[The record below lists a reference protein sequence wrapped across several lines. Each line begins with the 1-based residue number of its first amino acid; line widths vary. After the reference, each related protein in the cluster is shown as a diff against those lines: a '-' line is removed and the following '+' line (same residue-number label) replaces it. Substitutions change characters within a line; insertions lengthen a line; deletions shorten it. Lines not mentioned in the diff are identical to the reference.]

1 MSSGHLLV
9 MMRFLVQLR
18 LEFEEV
24 ILSFWSLI
32 AIVEMFGKVLLLVT
46 KGFIKEFVIRAWSS
60 LSSAGSGI
68 SGTVITRPV
77 VPPIVRHAGVVRRVI
92 VQWVSFVADLARW
105 DRTAII
111 KSLSTSK
118 WRVNFCPS
126 KLQIS

>member
-118 WRVNFCPS
+118 W
-126 KLQIS
+126 